1 MGLTPMEEALR
12 LAKQGLYS
20 TSPNPR
26 VGCVIICDGQQVGS
40 GWHSKAGE
48 PHAEIIALNQAGDKA
63 EGADVYI
70 TLEPCCH
77 QGKTAPCTEAL
88 IKAKVAKVYI
98 AISDPN
104 PLVDGKG
111 IARLKQAGI
120 AVNTGLLAEEAAELN
135 KGFIQRYKK
144 GRPWIRLKMAQSLDG
159 ATAFRNANPGTN
171 PNTSAADSPC
181 WITGEEARKDVHHW
195 RAQSCAVIT
204 GAATL
209 NADNSRLNARLETT
223 SSLQPLT
230 QPLRIV
236 LDTNFTLSPD
246 AAFFTTPGA
255 KLWIGADNQ
264 DNKYNKEHHKNQAA
278 LPTAPTETEVI
289 TLPHN
294 EKDEEEEKGGKDG
307 KHKKH
312 KSGIQLASVVERL
325 AQRGINELMV
335 ESGARLAGAFLTADL
350 VDEFILYISPC
361 IMGTKTAP
369 LMELTVNSM
378 KDAYKF
384 KIIDERFFDKDI
396 RFVLRPRVS

>member
-12 LAKQGLYS
+12 LARKGLYS

-26 VGCVIICDGQQVGS
+26 VGCVIIRDGQQVGS

-63 EGADVYI
+63 ERADVYI

-88 IKAKVAKVYI
+88 IKAKVGVVYI

-120 AVNTGLLAEEAAELN
+120 TVNTGLLAEEAAELN
-135 KGFIQRYKK
+135 KGFIQRHKK
-144 GRPWIRLKMAQSLDG
+144 GKPWIRLKMAQSLDG
-159 ATAFRNANPGTN
+159 ATAFRNAS
-171 PNTSAADSPC
+171 PNNSAADSPC

-209 NADNSRLNARLETT
+209 NADNSRLNARLETD
-223 SSLQPLT
+223 SPLQPLT

-294 EKDEEEEKGGKDG
+294 ERGENDGKGENGGKYS
-307 KHKKH
+307 KK
-312 KSGIQLASVVERL
+312 SIQLTSVVERL

-335 ESGARLAGAFLTADL
+335 EGGARLAGAFLTADL

-396 RFVLRPRVS
+396 RFVLRPRVSEE

>member
-1 MGLTPMEEALR
+1 MDLTPMEEALR

-26 VGCVIICDGQQVGS
+26 VGCVIIRDGQQVGS

-63 EGADVYI
+63 EGAGVYI

-111 IARLKQAGI
+111 ITRLKQAGI
-120 AVNTGLLAEEAAELN
+120 EVNTGILAEEAAELN
-135 KGFIQRYKK
+135 KGFIQRHKK

-159 ATAFRNANPGTN
+159 ATAFRNANPNANSNTS

-209 NADNSRLNARLETT
+209 NADNSRLNARLET
-223 SSLQPLT
+223 SSPLQPLT

-246 AAFFTTPGA
+246 TNFFTTPGA
-255 KLWIGADNQ
+255 KLWIGAGNQ
-264 DNKYNKEHHKNQAA
+264 DNKNQVV
-278 LPTAPTETEVI
+278 LPTAPAETEVI

-294 EKDEEEEKGGKDG
+294 EGGK
-307 KHKKH
+307 
-312 KSGIQLASVVERL
+312 KSIQLTSVVENL

-369 LMELTVNSM
+369 LMELIVHSM

-384 KIIDERFFDKDI
+384 EIIDERFFGKDI